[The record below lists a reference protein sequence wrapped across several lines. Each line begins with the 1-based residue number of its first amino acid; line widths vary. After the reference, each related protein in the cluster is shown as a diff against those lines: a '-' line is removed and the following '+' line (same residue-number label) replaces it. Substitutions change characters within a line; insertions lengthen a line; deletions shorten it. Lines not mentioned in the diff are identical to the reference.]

1 MRERGNLRVTVE
13 PAEIQ
18 ALTSLGLT
26 VVQAKVYFA
35 LARAGILKIA
45 DISKQSNVA
54 RPDVYRTLTQ
64 LYDLGLVEKVIQ
76 VPAQFKAL
84 PIDEGIKILLKK
96 KQVEYEKIEHET
108 QALLG
113 SFKKKTPAFNLNLES
128 SYFIMVPSKDAILNR
143 LKQALRNSQQ
153 NVSLVITWKRFINGM
168 GDILFDDIKDA
179 AKRKIKVRFIVQ
191 KPPAEVRMNL
201 PHLSWVFKKFEVRF
215 IEHFPK
221 TVFGIYDNREL
232 YIIVNPSADLSSS
245 AALWTNNSSLI
256 ALVQEYFETLWLTAK
271 EEPQITD

>member
-64 LYDLGLVEKVIQ
+64 LYDLGLVEKVLQ

-96 KQVEYEKIEHET
+96 KQVEY
-108 QALLG
+108 
-113 SFKKKTPAFNLNLES
+113 
-128 SYFIMVPSKDAILNR
+128 
-143 LKQALRNSQQ
+143 
-153 NVSLVITWKRFINGM
+153 
-168 GDILFDDIKDA
+168 
-179 AKRKIKVRFIVQ
+179 
-191 KPPAEVRMNL
+191 
-201 PHLSWVFKKFEVRF
+201 
-215 IEHFPK
+215 
-221 TVFGIYDNREL
+221 
-232 YIIVNPSADLSSS
+232 
-245 AALWTNNSSLI
+245 
-256 ALVQEYFETLWLTAK
+256 
-271 EEPQITD
+271 